1 MTAFHEFDPDQF
13 AALARGDGG
22 PAAID
27 ALRTAQL
34 SRHLLLIGHLLRNWP
49 GSEAERDAVADTLE
63 RARRAAPDRFAQVLG
78 APLVG
83 SWTGITVRATE
94 RGVAAASDFGQ
105 LCGIAVVAA
114 AAAGVPADLPVPVR
128 DGVLSVPGV
137 GALTVGDAVEARLVA
152 AGGRLSVAVGGQVV
166 PLPAESPSA
175 GRSSDG
181 SLPGGSGSPVPAQG
195 GTGEMAPGWQPVHRL
210 TAPGASGVA
219 LDDVDPYRHGHHAPP
234 ANRLDDA
241 EVAHW
246 QTVFAQAWGM
256 LQRRMPGRAAEL
268 AAGLQ
273 VLVPLAQTDPHSA
286 RSATIKYAFGAF
298 GLTRPS
304 SAADL
309 VVTMVHEFQHS
320 KLSGM
325 LDLTPMSD
333 PADTRRFYAPWR
345 TDPRPLAGL
354 LQGVYAFVGV
364 ADSWR
369 ALRDEDG
376 LADLASA
383 RFAEARLQVERG
395 LGAVEASGALTD
407 AGARLVAGLRER
419 TDELLAEPLDAAVVA
434 AAEEALSDSHRQWL
448 ERNKQL
454 VAG

>member
-49 GSEAERDAVADTLE
+49 GSQAERDAVADTLE

-128 DGVLSVPGV
+128 DGVLSVPGH
-137 GALTVGDAVEARLVA
+137 GALTVGDAADARLIA
-152 AGGRLSVAVGGQVV
+152 DGGRLSVAVHGRVV
-166 PLPAESPSA
+166 PLPAPPAA
-175 GRSSDG
+175 GA
-181 SLPGGSGSPVPAQG
+181 VPAQG
-195 GTGEMAPGWQPVHRL
+195 GPVETVPGWQPVHRL
-210 TAPGASGVA
+210 VAPGAPGVA

-256 LQRRMPGRAAEL
+256 LERRMPGRAAEL

-333 PADTRRFYAPWR
+333 PADTRRFFAPWR

-376 LADLASA
+376 LADLAGA

-407 AGARLVAGLRER
+407 TGRRLVAGLRER
-419 TDELLAEPLDAAVVA
+419 TDELLAEPLDAAVAA

-448 ERNKQL
+448 DRNKQL

>member
-1 MTAFHEFDPDQF
+1 MTTFHEFDPDQF

-22 PAAID
+22 PQAIT
-27 ALRTAQL
+27 ALRAAQL
-34 SRHLLLIGHLLRNWP
+34 SRHLLLIGHLLRHWP
-49 GSEAERDAVADTLE
+49 GSTAERDAVADTLE
-63 RARRAAPDRFAQVLG
+63 RARRAAPDRFAHVVG

-83 SWTGITVRATE
+83 SWTGIVVRATE

-105 LCGIAVVAA
+105 LCGIAAVAA

-128 DGVLSVPGV
+128 DGMVSVPGL
-137 GALTVGDAVEARLVA
+137 GALAVGDAASARLIA
-152 AGGRLSVAVGGQVV
+152 DGGRLTVAAEDRQV
-166 PLPAESPSA
+166 PLPGGFAPTGTAWTQHTA
-175 GRSSDG
+175 GA
-181 SLPGGSGSPVPAQG
+181 PVP
-195 GTGEMAPGWQPVHRL
+195 GWLPVHRL
-210 TAPGASGVA
+210 AAAGAPGIA

-234 ANRLDDA
+234 AGRLDDT

-246 QTVFAQAWGM
+246 QTVFAQAWAM
-256 LQRRMPGRAAEL
+256 LARRMPGRAAEL

-286 RSATIKYAFGAF
+286 RSATVKYAFGAF
-298 GLTRPS
+298 GLTRPG

-325 LDLTPMSD
+325 LDLAPMSD
-333 PADTRRFYAPWR
+333 PADTRRFFAPWR

-369 ALRDEDG
+369 ALRAEDG
-376 LADLASA
+376 LSDLASA

-407 AGARLVAGLRER
+407 AGLRLVAGLRER

-448 ERNKQL
+448 DRNKQL

>member
-49 GSEAERDAVADTLE
+49 GSAAERDAVADTLE
-63 RARRAAPDRFAQVLG
+63 RARRAAPGRFARVLG

-105 LCGIAVVAA
+105 LCGIAAVAA

-128 DGVLSVPGV
+128 DGVVSVPGV
-137 GALTVGDAVEARLVA
+137 GALTVGDVTDARLVA
-152 AGGRLSVAVGGQVV
+152 DGGRLSVAAGGRVV
-166 PLPAESPSA
+166 ALHEEPLPSGDASSA
-175 GRSSDG
+175 
-181 SLPGGSGSPVPAQG
+181 SPVPAQG
-195 GTGEMAPGWQPVHRL
+195 AAVADVPGWLPVHRL
-210 TAPGASGVA
+210 SAPGAPGVA

-256 LQRRMPGRAAEL
+256 LERRMPGRAAEL

-333 PADTRRFYAPWR
+333 PADTRRFFAPWR

-369 ALRDEDG
+369 ALIAEDG
-376 LADLASA
+376 LADLAGA

-395 LGAVEASGALTD
+395 LGAVEASGALT
-407 AGARLVAGLRER
+407 GTGLRLVAGLRER

-434 AAEEALSDSHRQWL
+434 AAEEALSESHRLWL
-448 ERNKQL
+448 DRNRQL